1 MPSRGLNRFIHEL
14 NCTKQRGDRFATVSP
29 WRNGRGGMTTLL
41 AVLAI
46 GVAIG
51 LLVVAR
57 VVDMI
62 ERGDEHGEQA

>member
-1 MPSRGLNRFIHEL
+1 
-14 NCTKQRGDRFATVSP
+14 
-29 WRNGRGGMTTLL
+29 MTTLF
-41 AVLAI
+41 AALAI